1 LWLLDEVFVKFGF
14 RKLFIAALSFGG
26 VLGIYLLYSY
36 ISRTPP
42 LDVDAGERFLDRAG
56 DSNAGKFDDEIGK
69 IGDVGVRT
77 LKRPKFLHRNKDKE
91 VDREFGFEELLHE
104 EKDRWEIEKPY
115 LKIFQPTFNCY
126 VTADKGEVEIES
138 AAGKPTPK
146 DATFTGNVVVYILP
160 EESGTIKESML
171 YLDDVVFLGEKTQFS
186 TAGPVKFVSED
197 VQMLGTG
204 LEVIYNDQLQ
214 RLEYLRIVDLKTL
227 HIKSSQAASPSSPI
241 IKSDRPGDANRA
253 AASPK
258 SQRADSKKAA
268 TLPASK
274 QQQNQRNEGE
284 YYRCVCSKNV
294 VIDSAEQLIFA
305 EEKLFINNIFWSR
318 ASTEKSDAAKTADT
332 NNVRTQTPPLSP
344 SPAPAATVARRGS
357 GQESMQARTVEPNKP
372 PERVV
377 DIVVT
382 CDGGIIVAP
391 MDSLRTQEN
400 SDKGDVKPASV
411 NDSVLRDIDDGRRR
425 TIFIARRIDY
435 DASTESAV
443 ADGSSILTFYTSNAT
458 GAESQTRAVPV
469 KITAQKQ
476 TKFLPALNQ
485 VIFEGDCL
493 CVMPQGDPNEQ
504 RDYTLSAPM
513 LTVNLPKDESGRSG
527 GPPDIVAAGP
537 VELTFYVDD
546 FNGVGNKKDVLP
558 AQLNAQKQA
567 KFLAA
572 PNQVIFEGDCVCAM
586 LREDPNV
593 QERYVLT
600 APVLTV
606 NLPKDAND
614 KSSTLTSGV
623 KYLTAT
629 GGVVRLATVKMSGKK
644 LLGGIELKCRRVD
657 YDADRELF
665 LAIGPGV
672 IKIDNSGVSEPVA
685 ERGGFTRQTDGGFS
699 MRRPCYVF
707 VQNFDT
713 LKYFASSNRMVAD
726 ARSQGTLLIDFIPI
740 IKGKYG
746 EQIVATANHIEADLV
761 AAEGGQTELSTV
773 TSSGGITFEDEKNQF
788 AGGKLFYDHVQSIMK
803 VTGDPPG
810 VPGGQSCYFNGTLVD
825 GIEYNLKTGKIKAK
839 VVGPGTLKI
848 NK

>member
-1 LWLLDEVFVKFGF
+1 M
-14 RKLFIAALSFGG
+14 
-26 VLGIYLLYSY
+26 LGIYLLYSY
-36 ISRTPP
+36 ISKTPP
-42 LDVDAGERFLDRAG
+42 LDVDAGGRILDSAG

-77 LKRPKFLHRNKDKE
+77 VKRPKFLHRNKDKE
-91 VDREFGFEELLHE
+91 VDREFGFEELVHE

-115 LKIFQPTFNCY
+115 LKIFQPTFTCY
-126 VTADKGEVEIES
+126 VTADKGEVEVES

-146 DATFTGNVVVYILP
+146 DATFTGNVVVHILP
-160 EESGTIKESML
+160 EESGTVKESML
-171 YLDDVVFLGEKTQFS
+171 YLDDVVFLSEKTQFS

-214 RLEYLRIVDLKTL
+214 RLEYLRIIDLKNL
-227 HIKSSQAASPSSPI
+227 HIKSSQAASLSSPI
-241 IKSDRPGDANRA
+241 IKADRTGDANSA
-253 AASPK
+253 ATSPPK
-258 SQRADSKKAA
+258 GQRADSKKAA

-274 QQQNQRNEGE
+274 GQQDQRNEGE

-318 ASTEKSDAAKTADT
+318 ALDKKTQDRGQKTKDANLSTSHEP
-332 NNVRTQTPPLSP
+332 QTTRDESP
-344 SPAPAATVARRGS
+344 
-357 GQESMQARTVEPNKP
+357 QQ
-372 PERVV
+372 VV
-377 DIVVT
+377 DVVVT

-391 MDSLRTQEN
+391 TDSFGTQEN
-400 SDKGDVKPASV
+400 SDKGNVKPASV
-411 NDSVLRDIDDGRRR
+411 SDSVLRDIDDGRRR

-476 TKFLPALNQ
+476 TRFLPASNQ

-504 RDYTLSAPM
+504 RDYTLSAPT
-513 LTVNLPKDESGRSG
+513 LTVNLPKDESGRTG
-527 GPPDIVAAGP
+527 GPPDIVADGP
-537 VELTFYVDD
+537 VELAFYVDD

-558 AQLNAQKQA
+558 AQITARKQA
-567 KFLAA
+567 KFLAV
-572 PNQVIFEGDCVCAM
+572 PNQVIFEDDCVCAM
-586 LREDPNV
+586 LREDPNG

-614 KSSTLTSGV
+614 KSSTVTSGI

-657 YDADRELF
+657 YDAERELF

-672 IKIDNSGVSEPVA
+672 IKIDNSGVTEPVA
-685 ERGGFTRQTDGGFS
+685 GAGGLTRRTDGGFS
-699 MRRPCYVF
+699 LRRPCYVF
-707 VQNFDT
+707 VQKFDT
-713 LKYFASSNRMVAD
+713 LKYFASANRMVAD
-726 ARSQGTLLIDFIPI
+726 AGSQRTLLINYIPI

-773 TSSGGITFEDEKNQF
+773 TASGGVTYEDEKNQF
-788 AGGKLFYDHVQSIMK
+788 AGSKLFYDHVQSIMK

-810 VPGGQSCYFNGTLVD
+810 VRGGQSCYFNGTLVD
-825 GIEYNLKTGKIKAK
+825 GIEYDLKTGKIKAK